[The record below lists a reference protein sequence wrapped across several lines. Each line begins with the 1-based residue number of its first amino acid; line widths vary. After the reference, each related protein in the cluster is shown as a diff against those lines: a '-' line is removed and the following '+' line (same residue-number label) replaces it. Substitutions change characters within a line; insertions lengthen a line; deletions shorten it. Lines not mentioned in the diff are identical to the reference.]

1 MQMPNSLL
9 ASWAHLGAIL
19 KHQTTNTTQTVPQHE
34 SLNVNSMKETRKIT
48 ENIMGKN
55 VFMP

>member
-1 MQMPNSLL
+1 MTITDQ
-9 ASWAHLGAIL
+9 AV
-19 KHQTTNTTQTVPQHE
+19 QQHE
-34 SLNVNSMKETRKIT
+34 SLNINSMKETCKIT